1 MTGQRKST
9 LWRVGPFVAYGAFVL
24 FVLGLV
30 FFSSI
35 QNHELVEDNPY
46 GKGLAYQARI
56 DQLEHTA
63 QLDSGVVI
71 EPHPGSGTLAVK
83 FPGVEAPHGV
93 SGELRLMRPSNAR
106 LDRRWPL
113 EPDTSGVQEISIAGL
128 ARGVWWIEVDWK
140 VDSVGYYYRSRL
152 MIP

>member
-1 MTGQRKST
+1 MTAPRKST
-9 LWRVGPFVAYGAFVL
+9 LWSVGPFVAYGVFVL

-30 FFSSI
+30 FFSSY

-56 DQLEHTA
+56 NQLEHTA
-63 QLDSGVVI
+63 QLDSEVVI
-71 EPHPGSGTLAVK
+71 EPHPAAGMLAVK
-83 FPGVEAPHGV
+83 FPGIATPHGV

-113 EPDTSGVQEISIAGL
+113 ELDTSGVQEVSIAGL
-128 ARGVWWIEVDWK
+128 ARGAWWIEVDWK
-140 VDSVGYYYRSRL
+140 IDSVGYYYRSRL